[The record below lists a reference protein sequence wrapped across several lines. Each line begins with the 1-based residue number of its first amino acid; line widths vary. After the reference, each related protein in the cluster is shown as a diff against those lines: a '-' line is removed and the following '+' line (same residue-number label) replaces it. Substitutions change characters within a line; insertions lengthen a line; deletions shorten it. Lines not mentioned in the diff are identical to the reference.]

1 MYILS
6 MHTSVKIKE
15 LHVKFKVVADC
26 FDILEQTNSRL
37 EMTQALARL
46 LSMAN
51 SNEIGVICNIS
62 MGQLAPPHIGTQ
74 FSIAA
79 KNMIKIIAG
88 LQGVTEEAV
97 AAQFNL
103 LGDLGLV
110 VAQGHPVQDSQLTL
124 MQVYDELLALE
135 RIHGAGSVD
144 EKSNVL
150 QRLLASLDANSA
162 KYVVRIVLG
171 KLRLGFSDMTLLDAL
186 SWSLTGDKSLKDV
199 LEYAYNKC
207 ADIALIAQIVKEKG
221 VAGLADLHVRLGIPI
236 RPAAAERMSTAEDV
250 VNKLGHCMAQPKL
263 DGFRLQIHVDKS
275 GNEPKVWF
283 FSRNLQDMSYMFPDL
298 TEAVKALPVT
308 TLICEGEAIV
318 YDSNTN
324 VFLPFQETV
333 KRKRKHGIEEA
344 MEEFPLRVYLFDILY
359 KDGQSLIDSTHM
371 MRREV
376 LLSMLEENKHDAVQA
391 IDEEY
396 ITSGQQLLHYFQKNI
411 SAGLEG
417 LVVKRPDSVYT
428 PGKRN
433 FNWIKLKRQ
442 EEGHLD
448 DTLDCVVLGYY
459 YGHGKRALFGIGAFL
474 VGVYNKTSDR
484 FETIA
489 KVGTGLS
496 DDEWRALRSTCDQ
509 MKVAEQPKNV
519 ACAKELAPDV
529 WVHPETVCMI
539 RADEITLS
547 PVHMAN
553 KTDENLGFALRFPR
567 FMGYRP
573 DKAAKDATDV
583 EEVMRLFE
591 IQMQKGKQKTSVS
604 EAVTHDFQMRI
615 TD

>member
-1 MYILS
+1 M
-6 MHTSVKIKE
+6 
-15 LHVKFKVVADC
+15 KFKVVADC
-26 FDILEQTNSRL
+26 FELIEQTSSRT
-37 EMTQALARL
+37 EMTLALAKL
-46 LSMAN
+46 LKQAN
-51 SNEIGVICNIS
+51 SNEISIICNIS
-62 MGQLAPPHIGTQ
+62 MGQLAAPYIGTK
-74 FSIAA
+74 FSIAS
-79 KNMIKIIAG
+79 KNMIKIIAA
-88 LQGVTEEAV
+88 LQGVSDDLITE
-97 AAQFNL
+97 QFNI

-110 VAQGHPVQDSQLTL
+110 VAQGSFLQEIAVQESFLKPSVPVVESSLTV
-124 MQVYDELLALE
+124 MQVYQELKNLE
-135 RIHGAGSVD
+135 DIQGAGSVE
-144 EKSNVL
+144 EKSSVL
-150 QRLLASLDANSA
+150 QALLASLDPCSA

-186 SWSLTGDKSLKDV
+186 SWTVTGDKSLKNE

-207 ADIALIAQIVKEKG
+207 ADIGLIAQIVTEKG
-221 VAGLADLHVRLGIPI
+221 VEGLRNLHVQLGIPI
-236 RPAAAERMSTAEDV
+236 RPAAAERMATAEDV
-250 VNKLGHCMAQPKL
+250 VSKLGPCMAQPKL
-263 DGFRLQIHVDKS
+263 DGFRLQIHLDKRGS
-275 GNEPKVWF
+275 EPKIWF

-298 TEAVKALPVT
+298 TEAVKALPVM

-318 YDSNTN
+318 YDPNTN

-333 KRKRKHGIEEA
+333 KRKRKHGIEEV
-344 MEEFPLRVYLFDILY
+344 MEDLPLRVYLFDILY
-359 KDGQSLIDSTHM
+359 KDGKSLIDETHM

-376 LLSMLEENKHDAVQA
+376 MLSMLDGNTHDAVQP

-396 ITSGQQLLHYFQKNI
+396 ITTGQQLLHYFQKNI

-459 YGHGKRALFGIGAFL
+459 FGHGKRASFGIGAFL
-474 VGVYNKTSDR
+474 VGVYNKSCDR

-496 DDEWRALRSTCDQ
+496 DDEWRTLHAECDK

-519 ACAKELAPDV
+519 TCAKDLAPDV
-529 WVHPETVCMI
+529 WVHPEKVCMI

-547 PVHMAN
+547 PIHTAN
-553 KTDENLGFALRFPR
+553 KTDESLGFALRFPR
-567 FMGYRP
+567 FMGYRI
-573 DKAAKDATDV
+573 DKSAKDATDTT
-583 EEVMRLFE
+583 EVSRLFE
-591 IQMQKGKQKTSVS
+591 IQMQRGK
-604 EAVTHDFQMRI
+604 
-615 TD
+615 

>member
-1 MYILS
+1 M
-6 MHTSVKIKE
+6 
-15 LHVKFKVVADC
+15 KFKVVADC
-26 FDILEQTNSRL
+26 FEQIEQTSSRT
-37 EMTQALARL
+37 EMTLALAKL
-46 LSMAN
+46 LRQAN
-51 SNEIGVICNIS
+51 SNEIGIICNIS
-62 MGQLAPPHIGTQ
+62 MGQLAPPYIGTQ

-79 KNMIKIIAG
+79 KNMIKIIAS
-88 LQGVTEEAV
+88 LQGVSDSSVTE
-97 AAQFNL
+97 QFNA

-110 VAQGHPVQDSQLTL
+110 VAAGHPVAESEMTLTE
-124 MQVYDELLALE
+124 VYYELHALE
-135 RIHGAGSVD
+135 KIEGTGSTE
-144 EKSNVL
+144 EKSALL
-150 QRLLASLDANSA
+150 QKLLASLDAASA

-186 SWSLTGDKSLKDV
+186 SWMITGDKSIKDV

-207 ADIALIAQIVKEKG
+207 ADIALIAQTVKEKG
-221 VAGLADLHVRLGIPI
+221 VEGLRELHVQIGIPI
-236 RPAAAERMSTAEDV
+236 RPAAAERMPTAEEV
-250 VNKLGHCMAQPKL
+250 VKKLGPCMAQPKL
-263 DGFRLQIHVDKS
+263 DGFRLQIHLDKS
-275 GNEPKVWF
+275 GVEPKVWF
-283 FSRNLQDMSYMFPDL
+283 FSRNLLDMSSMFPDL

-308 TLICEGEAIV
+308 NLICEGEAIV
-318 YDSNTN
+318 YDPNTN

-333 KRKRKHGIEEA
+333 KRKRKHDIEEV
-344 MEEFPLRVYLFDILY
+344 MEELPLRVYLFDILF
-359 KDGQSLIDSTHM
+359 KDGTSLIDATHM

-376 LLSMLEENKHDAVQA
+376 MLTMLDGNPHDAVQA

-459 YGHGKRALFGIGAFL
+459 FGHGKRASFGIGAFL
-474 VGVYNKTSDR
+474 VGVYNKAHDR

-496 DDEWRALRSTCDQ
+496 DDEWRTLRAECDKI
-509 MKVAEQPKNV
+509 KVAEQPKNV
-519 ACAKELAPDV
+519 VCAKELAPDV

-547 PVHMAN
+547 PIHTAN
-553 KTDENLGFALRFPR
+553 KTEDNLGFALRFPR
-567 FMGYRP
+567 VMGYRP

-583 EEVMRLFE
+583 TEVARLFE
-591 IQMQKGKQKTSVS
+591 IQMQKGSPKKVS
-604 EAVTHDFQMRI
+604 LKVDAPADYQMRI

>member
-1 MYILS
+1 M
-6 MHTSVKIKE
+6 
-15 LHVKFKVVADC
+15 KFKVIADC
-26 FDILEQTNSRL
+26 FEHIEQTRSRT
-37 EMTQALARL
+37 EMTLALAKL
-46 LSMAN
+46 LRQAN
-51 SNEIGVICNIS
+51 LNEIGIICNIS
-62 MGQLAPPHIGTQ
+62 MGQLAPPYIGTQ

-79 KNMIKIIAG
+79 KNMIKIIAA
-88 LQGVTEEAV
+88 LQGVSDEQITE
-97 AAQFNL
+97 QFNT

-110 VAQGHPVQDSQLTL
+110 VAAGHPVTDSELTVHE
-124 MQVYDELLALE
+124 VYQALHGLE
-135 RIHGAGSVD
+135 QIHGTGSVE
-144 EKSNVL
+144 EKSVL
-150 QRLLASLDANSA
+150 LQKLLSLLDGASA

-186 SWSLTGDKSLKDV
+186 SWSVAGDKSLKDQ

-207 ADIALIAQIVKEKG
+207 ADIGLIAQIVHEKG
-221 VAGLADLHVRLGIPI
+221 AEGLRDLHVQLGIPI

-250 VNKLGHCMAQPKL
+250 VNKLGPCMAQPKL
-263 DGFRLQIHVDKS
+263 DGFRLQIHLDKS
-275 GNEPKVWF
+275 GDTPKIWF

-298 TEAVKALPVT
+298 AEAVKALPVT
-308 TLICEGEAIV
+308 NLICEGEAIV
-318 YDSNTN
+318 YDPNTN

-333 KRKRKHGIEEA
+333 KRKRKHGIEAA
-344 MEEFPLRVYLFDILY
+344 MEELPLRVYLFDILY
-359 KDGQSLIDSTHM
+359 KDGKSLIDDTHM

-376 LLSMLEENKHDAVQA
+376 MLTMLDGNMHDAVQA

-396 ITSGQQLLHYFQKNI
+396 ITTGQQLLHYFQKNI

-459 YGHGKRALFGIGAFL
+459 FGHGKRASFGIGAFL
-474 VGVYNKTSDR
+474 VGVYNKGHDR

-496 DDEWRALRSTCDQ
+496 DEEWRALRATCDQ
-509 MKVAEQPKNV
+509 IKTVEQPKNV
-519 ACAKELAPDV
+519 LCAKELAPDV
-529 WVHPETVCMI
+529 WVHPETVCMV

-547 PVHMAN
+547 PVHTAN
-553 KTDENLGFALRFPR
+553 KTEGNLGFALRFPR
-567 FMGYRP
+567 IMGYRP

-583 EEVMRLFE
+583 TEVERLFE
-591 IQMQKGKQKTSVS
+591 IQMHKGGAQKA
-604 EAVTHDFQMRI
+604 AVPEKAAADYQMRI
-615 TD
+615 SD